1 METNVLVMENIRKV
15 YSNGFIANKNVNLSV
30 NKGEIHALVGENGAG
45 KSTLMKVL
53 FGVEKP
59 EEGHIYLRGKEVHI
73 DNPNMAIQM
82 GIGMVYQ
89 HFMLVPSLTVAEN
102 LVIGMEPRKNR
113 MFFDMDQAVKM
124 VREVAQKY
132 NFDIDPLA
140 RIQDLSVGQKQKVE
154 ILKVLIRGA
163 EIIILDEPTAV
174 LTPQE
179 TRELFVELKE
189 LRKQGHTVIFISHKL
204 NEVTELCDRVTVM
217 RAGRT
222 IGVKNISD
230 VTQQDISRM
239 MVGRDVVL
247 TIDKEPPK
255 TGKEVLRVSHVTKHL
270 TDEKKILDNVSFRIR
285 SGEILGVAGVEGN
298 GQKEISEII
307 TGLDR
312 NYEGTVT
319 IGTEGINV
327 DSRSVRQIREA
338 GVAHISEDR
347 MTYGIVGDGSIS
359 DNIISDRYYKPEF
372 QKGLLLDKKKI
383 EHLSDELIREFTV
396 KCDNREQP
404 IRMLSGGNMQ
414 KVVTAREFT
423 TNASLIVA
431 NQPTRGIDIGASDF
445 IRRRLVKLRTEGAGV
460 LLISADL
467 NEVMEVSD
475 SLIVMHEGRIVAYF
489 PDAKKVTEDELGEYM
504 LGVKEMSEKEIG
516 EVAGNEC

>member
-1 METNVLVMENIRKV
+1 METNILVMENIRKV

-102 LVIGMEPRKNR
+102 LVIGMEPKKNQL
-113 MFFDMDQAVKM
+113 FFDMDKAVKM
-124 VREVAQKY
+124 VQEVAQKY

-140 RIQDLSVGQKQKVE
+140 KIQDLSVGQKQKVE

-179 TRELFVELKE
+179 TKELFTELKE
-189 LRKQGHTVIFISHKL
+189 LKKQGHTVIFISHKL
-204 NEVTELCDRVTVM
+204 NEVTELCDRVTIM

-222 IGVKNISD
+222 TSVQNISD

-239 MVGRDVVL
+239 MVGRDVIL
-247 TIDKEPPK
+247 TIDKEAPK
-255 TGKEVLRVSHVTKHL
+255 TGDEVLRVRHVTKFL
-270 TDEKKILDNVSFRIR
+270 TDEKKTLDDVSFRVR

-298 GQKEISEII
+298 GQKELSEII

-312 NYEGTVT
+312 QYEGSVIITK
-319 IGTEGINV
+319 GINV
-327 DSRSVRQIREA
+327 MDCSVRQIREA

-359 DNIISDRYYKPEF
+359 DNIISDRYYRPEF
-372 QKGLLLDKKKI
+372 QSGILLDKKKVND
-383 EHLSDELIREFTV
+383 LSDKLIEEFAI

-423 TNASLIVA
+423 TNASLIIA

-445 IRRRLVKLRTEGAGV
+445 IRRRLVKLRSEGAGV

-475 SLIVMHEGRIVAYF
+475 SLIVMHNGRIVAYF
-489 PDAKKVTEDELGEYM
+489 PDTKTITEDELGEYM
-504 LGVKEMSEKEIG
+504 LGVKVMSEEKIK

>member
-113 MFFDMDQAVKM
+113 VFFDMDKAVEM
-124 VREVAQKY
+124 VREVARKY
-132 NFDIDPLA
+132 NFEIDPLA

-189 LRKQGHTVIFISHKL
+189 LKKQGHTVIFISHKL

-222 IGVKNISD
+222 TGVRNISE

-239 MVGRDVVL
+239 MVGRDVIL
-247 TIDKEPPK
+247 TIEKETPK
-255 TGKEVLRVSHVTKHL
+255 TGADVLRVEHVTKHL
-270 TDEKKILDNVSFRIR
+270 TEEKKILDDVSFRVR

-298 GQKEISEII
+298 GQKELSEII

-312 NYEGTVT
+312 VYEGSVA
-319 IGTEGINV
+319 IGGSGINV
-327 DSRSVRQIREA
+327 SDCTVRQLREA

-347 MTYGIVGDGSIS
+347 MTYGIVQDGSIA

-372 QKGLLLDKKKI
+372 QKGLLLDRKKI
-383 EHLSDELIREFTV
+383 NELSDELIQEFAV

-404 IRMLSGGNMQ
+404 VRMLSGGNMQ

-423 TNASLIVA
+423 TGASLIIA

-445 IRRRLVKLRTEGAGV
+445 IRRRLVKLRSEGAGV

-504 LGVKEMSEKEIG
+504 LGVKEMSKEEIK